1 MILRLIGR
9 SIDSLNTEIGKIR
22 EVTPARQNC
31 TQLNV
36 DVTNMPTVPKPS
48 GNKILKMANPVLFFK
63 FIFVLS
69 Q

>member
-48 GNKILKMANPVLFFK
+48 GNKILKMVNPVLFFK

>member
-48 GNKILKMANPVLFFK
+48 GNKILKMANSVVFFK